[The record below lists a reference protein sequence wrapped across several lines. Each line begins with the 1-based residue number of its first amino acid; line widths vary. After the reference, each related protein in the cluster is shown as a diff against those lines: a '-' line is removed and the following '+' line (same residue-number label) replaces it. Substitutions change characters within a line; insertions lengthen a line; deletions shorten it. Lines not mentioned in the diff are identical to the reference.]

1 MDLTLGNKRA
11 SQSLTDQE
19 QFGKDERRILDILS
33 QGLATEFPNPNRAG
47 CPGSAI
53 LEGIASHR
61 VPLSEA
67 EKWLDHLGSC
77 SPCFQE
83 FTAVRKKLRKRRWFR
98 LGGGLAVVLL
108 ALALWFALRSHYGVI
123 NNQTAILDLRSY
135 SVARGEQPPNQLPLE
150 LGRSTRHLV
159 LYLPIGSKEGSYDT
173 VLLSETGSEL
183 LHGSGTAQIENHVVV
198 LRTDIDPAGV
208 PPGLYFLGLRQHGP
222 DWTRFPVHV
231 F

>member
-1 MDLTLGNKRA
+1 ML
-11 SQSLTDQE
+11 
-19 QFGKDERRILDILS
+19 
-33 QGLATEFPNPNRAG
+33 
-47 CPGSAI
+47 
-53 LEGIASHR
+53 
-61 VPLSEA
+61 V
-67 EKWLDHLGSC
+67 
-77 SPCFQE
+77 
-83 FTAVRKKLRKRRWFR
+83 
-98 LGGGLAVVLL
+98 

-150 LGRSTRHLV
+150 LGRNTRHLV
-159 LYLPIGSKEGSYDT
+159 LYLAIGSEEGSYDI
-173 VLLSETGSEL
+173 VLLNETGNEL

-198 LRTDIDPAGV
+198 LRADIDPAGV